1 MRPPA
6 MSRSL
11 SAALFAVAAQ
21 TSSAGAIEPG
31 DYVCAIESAD
41 LMTGG
46 ALTPFAG
53 APAEFTMTARDAP
66 VSPDRLRRPPRT
78 LDYYPEGEPA
88 HPVSMRIDERL
99 FATPLT
105 NLQSTDG
112 AVYTQDGNVFRFVE
126 GGRFL
131 AYGYAAFN
139 DGSAGVAVYSGA
151 CTKM

>member
-1 MRPPA
+1 
-6 MSRSL
+6 
-11 SAALFAVAAQ
+11 
-21 TSSAGAIEPG
+21 
-31 DYVCAIESAD
+31 
-41 LMTGG
+41 MTGG
-46 ALTPFAG
+46 ARTPIAG
-53 APAEFTMTARDAP
+53 APAEFTMTARNAP
-66 VSPDRLRRPPRT
+66 VSPDMLRRPPRT

-88 HPVSMRIDERL
+88 HPVSMRIDARL

-105 NLQSTDG
+105 NLQSADG

-151 CTKM
+151 CTKK